1 MLATLS
7 MMIEQRRRTELECH
21 SDISRPTSV
30 DGVVSRSTLCGFGT
44 RQINVGRS
52 RLPSTLQRSVA
63 TYVNSTLVDPVL
75 SAPTLVTPAKLDR
88 VVIENE
94 N

>member
-7 MMIEQRRRTELECH
+7 MMIEQRRRTELECR
-21 SDISRPTSV
+21 STSV

-44 RQINVGRS
+44 RQINVGLS
-52 RLPSTLQRSVA
+52 RLQSTLQRSVA
-63 TYVNSTLVDPVL
+63 TDVNSTLVDPVL